1 MHDFISR
8 SKLQRCSESN
18 SAAIFQSNSFP
29 GEIYFSFRLGFFF
42 FGNWE
47 KRRIIWIGNG
57 AYYLPL
63 VIGRKGPVKE
73 IGNKIFEEY
82 KDTIM

>member
-8 SKLQRCSESN
+8 SKLERRSESN
-18 SAAIFQSNSFP
+18 SAAIFQLTLFP
-29 GEIYFSFRLGFFF
+29 GEIFFLSSDWDFF

-57 AYYLPL
+57 TYYRPL
-63 VIGRKGPVKE
+63 VIGRKGPEKSE
-73 IGNKIFEEY
+73 IILEH
-82 KDTIM
+82 